1 MIRNACCKLFA
12 TWSNLSWASFTIFY
26 LLLMIPFAKLEALLL
41 IRLARLLPSP
51 PMSKL
56 KAEEV
61 QVASQEAR
69 AKSSV
74 PVWYLVSMS

>member
-1 MIRNACCKLFA
+1 
-12 TWSNLSWASFTIFY
+12 
-26 LLLMIPFAKLEALLL
+26 MIPFAKLEALLL